1 MLRLDVHRSWGASPL
16 AKSTGHENK
25 EVFPRRLWTNDGSGQ
40 RHFRFSGRG
49 VGGPSGIYRPVVLA
63 LLPARWW
70 GAADRWP
77 AEVGELGDAV
87 PAA

>member
-1 MLRLDVHRSWGASPL
+1 M
-16 AKSTGHENK
+16 
-25 EVFPRRLWTNDGSGQ
+25 
-40 RHFRFSGRG
+40 
-49 VGGPSGIYRPVVLA
+49 GGPSGIYRPVVLA